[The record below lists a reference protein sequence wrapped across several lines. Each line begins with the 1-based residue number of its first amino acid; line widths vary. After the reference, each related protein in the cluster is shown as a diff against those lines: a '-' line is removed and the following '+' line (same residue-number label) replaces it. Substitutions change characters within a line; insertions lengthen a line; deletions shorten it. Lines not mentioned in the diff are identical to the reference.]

1 MWASLLGAEWCKIM
15 GNRRATFSMIG
26 IFPALAI
33 LATVV
38 GLLMAGLSSSFR
50 SALQEDPALWTEAA
64 ILPWLVPNNPLGRA
78 LLLGFAAVLFAGEYQ
93 WNTWKSIVPRTR
105 RLPLLLV
112 KFVTVAA
119 FVVLAFTLTSILLTL
134 GLGLVAWVAGAPF
147 GPPLSSAVLCDFAED
162 YGLQVFYAFLSTMI
176 AAGMVAL
183 VAMLTRSILASALVS
198 IVIAIGE
205 TLLIVPLYLLAALL
219 RTDGILHLYRVLPG
233 YNLLNFFTW
242 LAGETPEGLEM
253 PSGELIIDG
262 ELFSAVVLV
271 IWMIGLISLSAYL
284 FNRQDI

>member
-1 MWASLLGAEWCKIM
+1 VWASLLGAEWRKIM

-50 SALQEDPALWTEAA
+50 TALQEDPALWTEAA

-119 FVVLAFTLTSILLTL
+119 FVVLAFTLTSVLLTL
-134 GLGLVAWVAGAPF
+134 GLGLVSWVAGAPF
-147 GPPLSSAVLCDFAED
+147 GPPLSSAVLNDFAKD

-253 PSGELIIDG
+253 PSGELIVDG